1 MEEPKPKVLTL
12 HTIPIPNRNLAPL
25 FSLCIPWDDTIEFQ
39 LSEPIENVSLSQNPN

>member
-25 FSLCIPWDDTIEFQ
+25 FPYVFRGMTRSSFQ